1 QYIETI
7 ESRFEQR
14 AKVMNTE
21 LEAVAR
27 NFQQVLNGIES
38 GVGDINDRLTS
49 EGDVV
54 NIESSL
60 KKSVSQLKNEVE
72 SVFSQ
77 SQAESREFLYQLDSD
92 FQNHLDNTLSLIKEG
107 FNQLK
112 KDFTS
117 ELENKIEFFNE
128 KNEDQQKRLTM
139 AISNFSDKSSDQFK
153 EFKANLDNVIEENQ
167 KSVISF
173 ISENRQGTDE
183 VIELHK
189 SNIVKYQEKGPT
201 DILSFI
207 NQIESEVST
216 QNKNL
221 KDAMEELTSYYSGLT
236 DSTKSE
242 ITGLLRQVHESGD
255 KMDSVCDDSLHA
267 ITNSLDRARD
277 NIDLFFSDSNTEVEN
292 QIGVASGFVTS
303 EVSTSS
309 ELVKEE
315 IQILK
320 EEMENKIS
328 QLNSEVKELVT
339 RQDQDFQTQIPEL
352 DQEFTKVFDELIENR
367 SQSNLDLEQKAEEN
381 LSALNTKWKNQI
393 EAMKTKLQEVT
404 SSVDK
409 AIDANIENIETIVK
423 TNVEQAIKRIVAIYD
438 VDTSREDI
446 FGLREIQTKVNQAS
460 KRLKSTIA
468 DSLKSHIERF
478 NEKLPE
484 LITSYEAI
492 HNQIE
497 EDLNNYMEDLGDLVS
512 SSQTMLSKQLHE
524 YLKEES
530 QDLDFSET
538 IEELNSIIRDF
549 SQAITHNIE
558 SISSDLSDTI
568 LSSIKDVDNSQ
579 NKIQELLARINDTV
593 DENNRNLIEDISK
606 LKTGLVKNIE
616 KTSQESK
623 KELEA
628 NLDTYINNLEKESL
642 ALSGKATQLVK
653 GVNEDLIKQ
662 ISEVIKNSNVFFD
675 DLITQNTRYNK
686 NLDELESEM
695 SRTKPLT
702 SVRFVK
708 LATDE
713 AKNEIIRDMIKTAS
727 KQVTIFASNPTFLS
741 VPDLKAIPSEKR
753 IWIYTS
759 FDFTKKGKKW
769 ISEIGDQVNINLRE
783 SKTQKISGLLVVQD
797 QTSALVLPNTLG
809 FTTSDSKLVNYLSD
823 LLSLLKGTPL
833 KTKSK
838 S

>member
-38 GVGDINDRLTS
+38 GVGDINDRLAS

-60 KKSVSQLKNEVE
+60 QKSVSQLKNEVE

-77 SQAESREFLYQLDSD
+77 SQSESREFLNQIDSD

-117 ELENKIEFFNE
+117 ELQNKIEVFNE

-153 EFKANLDNVIEENQ
+153 EFKTNLNNAIEENQ

-189 SNIVKYQEKGPT
+189 SNITKYQEKGPT

-242 ITGLLRQVHESGD
+242 ITGLLRQVHKSGD
-255 KMDSVCDDSLHA
+255 KMDSACEDSLHA
-267 ITNSLDRARD
+267 INNSLDRAKD

-292 QIGVASGFVTS
+292 QIGVATGFATS

-309 ELVKEE
+309 DLVKDE

-320 EEMENKIS
+320 EEMEEKIS
-328 QLNSEVKELVT
+328 QLNSEVKELTT

-352 DQEFTKVFDELIENR
+352 DQELTKVFDELTENR
-367 SQSNLDLEQKAEEN
+367 SQSNLALEQKVEEN
-381 LSALNTKWKNQI
+381 LSDLITKWKNQI
-393 EAMKTKLQEVT
+393 ETMKTKLQEVT
-404 SSVDK
+404 NSVDN
-409 AIDANIENIETIVK
+409 AIEANIENIETIVK
-423 TNVEQAIKRIVAIYD
+423 TNVEHAVKRINTIYD
-438 VDTSREDI
+438 LDTSKEDL
-446 FGLREIQTKVNQAS
+446 FGLREIQIKVNQAS

-478 NEKLPE
+478 NDKLPE

-497 EDLNNYMEDLGDLVS
+497 EDLNNYMEDLGDLIS
-512 SSQTMLSKQLHE
+512 SSQAMLSKQLHE

-530 QDLDFSET
+530 QGLDFSEA
-538 IEELNSIIRDF
+538 IEELNSIIRGF
-549 SQAITHNIE
+549 SQGITHNIE
-558 SISSDLSDTI
+558 SITNDLSDTV
-568 LSSIKDVDNSQ
+568 LSSVKDVDNSR
-579 NKIQELLARINDTV
+579 NEIQELLAGINKTV
-593 DENNRNLIEDISK
+593 DDNNRKLIEDLTKI
-606 LKTGLVKNIE
+606 KTSLVKNVE
-616 KTSQESK
+616 KASQESTK
-623 KELEA
+623 DLDA
-628 NLDTYINNLEKESL
+628 NLDTYINNLEKETL

-653 GVNEDLIKQ
+653 TVNEDLSKQ
-662 ISEVIKNSNVFFD
+662 ISGVIKNSNLFFD
-675 DLITQNTRYNK
+675 DLIAYNTHYNK
-686 NLDELESEM
+686 NLDEIESEM
-695 SRTKPLT
+695 SRTKPLA
-702 SVRFVK
+702 SVRLIK

-713 AKNEIIRDMIKTAS
+713 GKNEIIRDMIKTAS

-753 IWIYTS
+753 IWIFTS

-769 ISEIGDQVNINLRE
+769 ISEVGDQVNINLRQ
-783 SKTQKISGLLVVQD
+783 SKTKNISGLLVVQD

-809 FTTSDSKLVNYLSD
+809 FTTSDSKLVNYLSG

-833 KTKSK
+833 KMKS
-838 S
+838 